1 MLFNSW
7 QFAIF
12 LPIVFILYYYLPFK
26 FRWAMLLIASCIFY
40 MVFIPYYILILALT
54 ILVDY
59 FAAIKIEGTEEKKRK
74 KIYLIV
80 SIVSTCLILFIFKY
94 YDFFISNFNQIGN
107 LIHWNYS
114 INTLKIILPIGL
126 SFHTFQSLSYVI
138 EVYRGKQKA
147 EKNFGIYSLYVMF
160 FPQLVAGP
168 IERPQ
173 NLIHQFYQEHKFDYE
188 KITNGLKKIAWGL
201 FKKVVIA
208 DRIALLVN
216 PVFDN
221 PTKYQDH
228 GIIFVIASFLFAFQI
243 FCDFSG
249 YSDIAIGSAQILGFK
264 LMKNFDRPY
273 FSESIS
279 EFWKRWHIS
288 LSSWFRDYLYIP
300 LGGNK
305 VSKSRYILNIMV
317 VFLLSGF
324 WHGANWTFVVWG
336 GLHGSYLIF
345 SKISSKLRLFLVNLL
360 KIDYFPKTHS
370 VIKIIITFILVD
382 IGWVFFRAPNIDDAL
397 YILKL
402 SITKFNISDINLL
415 SLEKLNFN
423 VFNLF
428 IVMFFILLMEIVH
441 FIQRKSNITQI
452 LSQKPLYFR
461 WGIYVF
467 ISLIILYFGIFTNQ
481 KFIYFQF

>member
-1 MLFNSW
+1 MLFNSL

-12 LPIVFILYYYLPFK
+12 LPVVFVIYYYLPHK
-26 FRWAMLLIASCIFY
+26 FRWIMLLVASCIFY
-40 MVFIPYYILILALT
+40 MAFIPYYILILAVT
-54 ILVDY
+54 ISVDY
-59 FAAIKIEGTEEKKRK
+59 FAAIKIEGEKEKEKKK
-74 KIYLIV
+74 LYLII
-80 SIVSTCLILFIFKY
+80 SIISTCLVLFVFKY
-94 YDFFISNFNQIGN
+94 YDFFISNFNQIGS

-114 INTLKIILPIGL
+114 IDALKIILPIGL
-126 SFHTFQSLSYVI
+126 SFHTFQGLSYVI

-147 EKNFGIYSLYVMF
+147 EKSFGIYSLYVMF

-173 NLIHQFYQEHKFDYE
+173 NLLHQFYQEHKFDYE
-188 KITNGLKKIAWGL
+188 KITSGLKKIAWGL

-221 PTKYQDH
+221 PAKYQDH
-228 GIIFVIASFLFAFQI
+228 GAIFVIASFLFAFQI

-249 YSDIAIGSAQILGFK
+249 YSDIAIGSARILGFK

-273 FSESIS
+273 FSKSIS

-300 LGGNK
+300 LGG
-305 VSKSRYILNIMV
+305 SRVKKNRYVFNVMV

-324 WHGANWTFVVWG
+324 WHGANWTFVAWG
-336 GLHGSYLIF
+336 FLHGFYLIF
-345 SKISSKLRLFLVNLL
+345 SKISDKFRSFLTSSLG
-360 KIDYFPKTHS
+360 IDNFPKMHT
-370 VIKIIITFILVD
+370 VIQIIITFILVD
-382 IGWVFFRAPNIDDAL
+382 IGWVFFRASNIKDAL
-397 YILKL
+397 YILKT
-402 SITKFNISDINLL
+402 SVTKFNVYDIF
-415 SLEKLNFN
+415 NFAT
-423 VFNLF
+423 FDLF
-428 IVMFFILLMEIVH
+428 AAVFFILLMELVH
-441 FIQRKSNITQI
+441 FMQRKSNIIQI

-461 WGIYVF
+461 WATYTLF
-467 ISLIILYFGIFTNQ
+467 SLIILYFGIFAKQ